1 MRRERRQGSLQVAG
15 WGFDMG
21 LHDFDFIKELERAN
35 KRMAEIFEE
44 TEDAMRNGLNLR
56 LLGISA
62 KMKLMS

>member
-1 MRRERRQGSLQVAG
+1 
-15 WGFDMG
+15 MG